1 MLPRIGSYRMRD
13 YSARLLQRKKDGL
26 YRHRRIIE
34 SPQSTEIMC
43 DGKKLLSFCSN
54 DYLGLA
60 NDVRI
65 KHAFTRGIEHWG
77 NGAGAAHL
85 ITGHTSAHHQLEE
98 ELAEWLGRESALLFS
113 TGYMANSGIINALM
127 GRGDIVIEDRL
138 NHASLIDG
146 GLNSGAQMVRFPH
159 ADTDAAEQK
168 LLDHKGKHA
177 LLATDGVFS
186 MDGDIAP
193 LQKLANASRKHNAL
207 LLVDDAHGIGVLG
220 NKGRGSLDRE
230 GLSQQDVP
238 LLMGTLGKGFGVFG
252 AFVAGP
258 ELLIETIIQDARS
271 YLFTT
276 AAPAAMAEANRAAL
290 RCVMED
296 QWRRDKLAVLI
307 SRFRSG
313 AEQLGLNLMPSETP
327 IQPVLVG
334 EADKAL
340 SMSQALEEQGLL
352 VTAIRPPTVPRNSS
366 RLRVTLSAN
375 HEETDIDKLLDAF
388 EQIQAGKTR

>member
-1 MLPRIGSYRMRD
+1 MRD
-13 YSARLLQRKKDGL
+13 YSARLLQRKEDGL

-34 SPQSTEIMC
+34 SPQSTEIVC

-60 NDVRI
+60 NDARI
-65 KHAFTRGIEHWG
+65 KQAFIRGIACWG

-85 ITGHTSAHHQLEE
+85 ITGHTSAHHHLEE

-127 GRGDIVIEDRL
+127 GRGDVVVEDRL

-146 GLNSGAQMVRFPH
+146 GLNSGAQLLRYPH
-159 ADTDAAEQK
+159 VDAHTAEQQ
-168 LLDHKGKHA
+168 LSDHKEKHA

-193 LQKLANASRKHNAL
+193 LRELANASRKHDAL
-207 LLVDDAHGIGVLG
+207 LLVDDAHGIGTLG
-220 NKGRGSLDRE
+220 HQGRGSLDRE
-230 GLSQQDVP
+230 ALSQQDVP

-258 ELLIETIIQDARS
+258 ELLIESIIQDARS

-276 AAPAAMAEANRAAL
+276 AAPAAIAEANRAAL
-290 RCVMED
+290 RCVIED

-307 SRFRSG
+307 TRFRSG
-313 AEQLGLNLMPSETP
+313 AEQLGLQLMPSETP

-340 SMSQALEEQGLL
+340 TMSRALEEQGVL

-375 HEETDIDKLLDAF
+375 HEETDVDKLLVAF
-388 EQIQAGKTR
+388 EKVQAGETA

>member
-1 MLPRIGSYRMRD
+1 MRD
-13 YSARLLQRKKDGL
+13 YSARLQQRKQDGL

-34 SPQSTEIMC
+34 SPQSTEIVC

-60 NDVRI
+60 NDARI
-65 KHAFTRGIEHWG
+65 KQAFVRGVEEWG

-85 ITGHTSAHHQLEE
+85 ITGHTRAHHQLED
-98 ELAEWLGRESALLFS
+98 ELAEWLGRERALLFS

-127 GRGDIVIEDRL
+127 GRGDIVVEDRL

-146 GLNSGAQMVRFPH
+146 GLNSGAQLMRYPH
-159 ADTDAAEQK
+159 ADSRTAEQ
-168 LLDHKGKHA
+168 LLSDHIEKNA
-177 LLATDGVFS
+177 LVATDGVFS

-193 LQKLANASRKHNAL
+193 LKDLANSCCKHNSL
-207 LLVDDAHGIGVLG
+207 LLVDDAHGIGALG
-220 NKGRGSLDRE
+220 HQGRGSLDRE
-230 GLSQQDVP
+230 ALSQQDVP

-258 ELLIETIIQDARS
+258 ELFIETMIQDARS

-290 RCVMED
+290 KCVIED

-307 SRFRSG
+307 RRFRSG
-313 AEQLGLNLMPSETP
+313 ADQLGLKLMPSETP
-327 IQPVLVG
+327 IQPILVG

-340 SMSQALEEQGLL
+340 AMSCALEKKGLL

-375 HEETDIDKLLDAF
+375 HEESDVDKLLDAF
-388 EQIQAGKTR
+388 EQIQAEDTR